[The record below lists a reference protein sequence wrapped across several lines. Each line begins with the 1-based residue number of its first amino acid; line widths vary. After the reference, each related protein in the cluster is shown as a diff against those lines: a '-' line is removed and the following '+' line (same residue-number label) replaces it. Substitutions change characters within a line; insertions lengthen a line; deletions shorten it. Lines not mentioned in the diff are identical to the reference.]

1 MKDERLL
8 EMRVFKTVVE
18 TGGFTAAAN
27 VLNVSQ
33 PFVSQS
39 VNNLE
44 RRLGVQ
50 LLHRSTRTMRLTG
63 EGERF
68 LRSCNEILETLEEAE
83 AQVRSSEPTGNLRV
97 SAPHAFGMDQLVPQL
112 PRFLAAYPK
121 LCVHFS
127 LSDSN
132 VNLIEDNFDIA
143 VRMGRLQDSSL
154 RSRKLCNLQRI
165 VVASPAYLA
174 AHGQPVT
181 PQGLTK
187 HTCLTWESPREHLNQ
202 WPFMINGKLE
212 RVAVRGSFRSTD
224 GAAIPVVRGGRG
236 HHAACRTSRAAGH
249 PPRRTRAAP
258 LRIRSEG
265 RYRDPHRL
273 SSRAASGAAHSRLY
287 RSFRRCLP
295 HAAMA
300 DGVKRHL
307 YAGVIDLIVRR
318 R

>member
-121 LCVHFS
+121 
-127 LSDSN
+127 
-132 VNLIEDNFDIA
+132 A
-143 VRMGRLQDSSL
+143 VRALFLIGF
-154 RSRKLCNLQRI
+154 QRQ
-165 VVASPAYLA
+165 S
-174 AHGQPVT
+174 
-181 PQGLTK
+181 
-187 HTCLTWESPREHLNQ
+187 
-202 WPFMINGKLE
+202 
-212 RVAVRGSFRSTD
+212 D
-224 GAAIPVVRGGRG
+224 
-236 HHAACRTSRAAGH
+236 
-249 PPRRTRAAP
+249 RR
-258 LRIRSEG
+258 
-265 RYRDPHRL
+265 
-273 SSRAASGAAHSRLY
+273 
-287 RSFRRCLP
+287 
-295 HAAMA
+295 
-300 DGVKRHL
+300 
-307 YAGVIDLIVRR
+307 
-318 R
+318 